1 MNIDVIVKG
10 IKAKVEEAEKR
21 EDQRI
26 LLSARSYADKE
37 GVHRKIDAA
46 CGCELDWL
54 AVTIGNLIGDI
65 CHEQDADLREVTL
78 LLTIA
83 AVEQNKQRR
92 KEAQS

>member
-26 LLSARSYADKE
+26 LLSARSYA
-37 GVHRKIDAA
+37 VHRKIDAA

-54 AVTIGNLIGDI
+54 AVTIGKLIGDI

-92 KEAQS
+92 KKAQS

>member
-10 IKAKVEEAEKR
+10 LKAKVEEAEKR

-26 LLSARSYADKE
+26 LLGAYSYADKE
-37 GVHRKIDAA
+37 GVHREIDVA

-54 AVTIGNLIGDI
+54 AATIGSLIGDI
-65 CHEQDADLREVTL
+65 CHEQDADLREVTA

-83 AVEQNKQRR
+83 AVKQNKQRR
-92 KEAQS
+92 KEAQA

>member
-37 GVHRKIDAA
+37 GAHREINAA

-54 AVTIGNLIGDI
+54 AVTIGSLIGDI

>member
-26 LLSARSYADKE
+26 LLSARSY
-37 GVHRKIDAA
+37 HRKIDAA

-54 AVTIGNLIGDI
+54 AVTIGTLIGDI

-83 AVEQNKQRR
+83 AVEQNKQ
-92 KEAQS
+92 E